1 MGGTMPLSPSV
12 QGVID
17 RNPGLPVLKAA
28 GERPILEEGTETG
41 PPAAATHRAEAIFET
56 MGIALVLLIVLA
68 AAWILIRKQL

>member
-1 MGGTMPLSPSV
+1 MPLSPSV
-12 QGVID
+12 QGVLN
-17 RNPGLPVLKAA
+17 RYPGLPVLKAA

-41 PPAAATHRAEAIFET
+41 PPAAATDRAEAIFET